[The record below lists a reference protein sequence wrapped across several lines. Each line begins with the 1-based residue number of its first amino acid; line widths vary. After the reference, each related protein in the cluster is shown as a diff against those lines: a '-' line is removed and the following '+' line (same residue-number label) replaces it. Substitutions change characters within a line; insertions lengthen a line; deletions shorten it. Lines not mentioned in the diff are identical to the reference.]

1 MKKLHQYQNKTNRHR
16 SPMPKAI
23 LLYST
28 CGVLVLTTLLI
39 GIILSSSSTNADTEE
54 KSNVAVI
61 VKSSCTITTGGGSYS
76 KVVSPGTSEEI
87 AASGI
92 NVTCNDNNGYAL
104 YTAGFS
110 GDQYDATN
118 STKMISTDG
127 LYTIP
132 TGTSGSN
139 SYWAMKAVGSSD
151 ISTTP
156 TIDSSFD
163 SYHVIPS
170 TYTKLS
176 HYTGA
181 TIGTTTNSVTTP
193 TYKVYVSSSQA
204 ANTYTG
210 KVKYL
215 LVHPNSNNPIASM
228 QNWTGCSSMNIGDS
242 TYLIDT
248 RDKRAYN
255 VIKYSDGKCWMATNL
270 DLPGGTALSAND
282 TDVTSDYI
290 TSFTTSNNLTKNGNT
305 LVLPASSTTGFDTD
319 NYSYV
324 FNSGKTGTDC
334 SNPGCYSYYSW
345 DAATLGSGRSITAD
359 NTDAPHS
366 ICPKGWHLPTTRT
379 GTNYTSDF
387 RQLMIVMGGSASI
400 ATYNADTTPTGAEM
414 FDALSNSNLTFLRAG
429 YYYGSTFYYG
439 GSDGSYWSATS
450 SSGAG
455 ARNLRFYSTYVGSAY
470 GDVRRSGFSVRCI
483 ADQ

>member
-1 MKKLHQYQNKTNRHR
+1 MKNYQTKSKIKSHR
-16 SPMPKAI
+16 A
-23 LLYST
+23 LLF
-28 CGVLVLTTLLI
+28 CIPGLLI
-39 GIILSSSSTNADTEE
+39 IITILCGIILSSAISYADTEE

-132 TGTSGSN
+132 TATSGSN

-215 LVHPNSNNPIASM
+215 LVHPNSNNPIANM

-290 TSFTTSNNLTKNGNT
+290 SSFTTSNNLTKSGST
-305 LVLPASSTTGFDTD
+305 LVLPASSTTGFGTD

-324 FNSGKTGTDC
+324 YNSGKTGTNC
-334 SNPGCYSYYSW
+334 SSPGCYSYYSW
-345 DAATLGSGRSITAD
+345 DAATLGSGRNISAD
-359 NTDAPHS
+359 NTDAEYS
-366 ICPKGWHLPTTRT
+366 ICPKGWHLPTTRS
-379 GTNYTSDF
+379 GTNSTSDF
-387 RQLMIVMGGSASI
+387 RQLMIIMGGSASI
-400 ATYNADTTPTGAEM
+400 QTYDSTTSPTGAEM
-414 FDALSNSNLTFLRAG
+414 FDALSNSNLAFLRAG
-429 YYYGSTFYYG
+429 YYYGSTFYNG
-439 GSDGSYWSATS
+439 GGIGLYWSATS
-450 SSGAG
+450 SSGTT
-455 ARNLRFYSTYVGSAY
+455 ARHLYFYSTGVTSAGSNE
-470 GDVRRSGFSVRCI
+470 RRRGFSVRCLTE
-483 ADQ
+483 